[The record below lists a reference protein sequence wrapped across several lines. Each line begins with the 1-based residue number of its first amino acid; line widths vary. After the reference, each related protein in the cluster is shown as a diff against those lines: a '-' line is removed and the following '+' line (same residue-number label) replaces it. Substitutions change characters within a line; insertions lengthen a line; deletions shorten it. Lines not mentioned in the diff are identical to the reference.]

1 MFLSKKKNIFQPL
14 ISVLIISSI
23 FIMVISANIRVPISY
38 GELIDKITI
47 LEIKTKKIGDE
58 RKLKNVKN
66 ELENL
71 KKIVEENIFLQSST
85 IILLKKKLKMTNTL
99 LWLVEDLIR
108 EQEYKKKFGHEFI
121 FLARCVYYIN
131 DVRGQLKRA
140 INEECN
146 STIIEEKFYTKY
158 K

>member
-1 MFLSKKKNIFQPL
+1 MFLSQRKNVFQPP
-14 ISVLIISSI
+14 ISFFIIAFI
-23 FIMVISANIRVPISY
+23 FIMTINANIKVPISY
-38 GELIDKITI
+38 GELADKITI
-47 LEIKTKKIGDE
+47 LEIKTMKIRDKK
-58 RKLKNVKN
+58 KLKNVKN
-66 ELENL
+66 ELEHL

-85 IILLKKKLKMTNTL
+85 ITLLKKKLKTVNTI
-99 LWLVEDLIR
+99 LWTIEDLIR
-108 EQEYKKKFGHEFI
+108 EQEYKKKFGREFI

-146 STIIEEKFYTKY
+146 STIIEEKCYTKY